1 MAAPA
6 QTSPFPISLGKSVAQ
21 ITAQFAPVPG
31 LAPCVGV
38 LCAIIQLCEN
48 VVQNRNAAQQLRDR
62 CHYFVLALRDSEEK
76 EVTKNIVDARNA
88 VYECLLVIQTRMS
101 TWANMGK
108 IKSLIKQDDISKE
121 ISICQGQVSDC
132 VARFQVHAYS
142 SHRNPISDSPSVEQL
157 VTQFE
162 MLEWQKEFEAN
173 ARRDHAELMESLSD
187 IQADQALAKDMIRDM
202 MSLMQTAMG
211 ENKVAAEKRHEKMS
225 SKLYDLQRQ
234 SGKLLPDFHLKFGE
248 VQKIG
253 DLPVRGTATVDIFE
267 GLYLGREKVM
277 IKAIRSMK
285 CDERSLRRF
294 KREGKIWGEVWDR
307 DQGRHIVPFYGF
319 CQDGPIPFMVSP
331 WMRNGD
337 ALSYVKAN
345 DKDLDYRQ
353 FIRDISLGVEV
364 LHTMNPPIVHGDI
377 KGSNILI
384 SDQGHPLL
392 SDFGLSQIIHDVSG
406 TPFTQSNVVA
416 DSYRYFAPEVC
427 MGNGNLS
434 TATDIYALA
443 MTVLEVPI
451 LFQILTHQQPYR
463 KIKHHMHAAFS
474 ASKGEQPG
482 RPTEAQI
489 VARGLDDNLW
499 ALLKQCWSLK
509 PEERPAVQE
518 YISRL

>member
-1 MAAPA
+1 MAANAPG
-6 QTSPFPISLGKSVAQ
+6 QTSQFAISLGKTVAQ
-21 ITAQFAPVPG
+21 ITAQLAPVPA
-31 LAPCVGV
+31 LVPCVEL

-48 VVQNRNAAQQLRDR
+48 VVQNRNAARQLRDR
-62 CHYFVLALRDSEEK
+62 CHYFVLALRDSEK
-76 EVTKNIVDARNA
+76 REVTKNVVDARNA
-88 VYECLLVIQTRMS
+88 VYECLLDIQTRMS
-101 TWANMGK
+101 AWANMGK
-108 IKSLIKQDDISKE
+108 IKSLIKQEE
-121 ISICQGQVSDC
+121 ISREIMICQGQISDC
-132 VARFQVHAYS
+132 VARFQ
-142 SHRNPISDSPSVEQL
+142 L
-157 VTQFE
+157 TTQFE
-162 MLEWQKEFEAN
+162 MLEWHRDFEAN

-187 IQADQALAKDMIRDM
+187 IQNTQAITNDMVREM

-234 SGKLLPDFHLKFGE
+234 SGQLLPDFHLKFGE

-253 DLPVRGTATVDIFE
+253 DLPVRGTATIDIFE

-319 CQDGPIPFMVSP
+319 CQEGPIPFMVSP

-353 FIRDISLGVEV
+353 FIRDIALGVEV

-443 MTVLEVPI
+443 MTVLE
-451 LFQILTHQQPYR
+451 ILTHQQPYR

-489 VARGLDDNLW
+489 VARGLDHNLW

-509 PEERPAVQE
+509 PEERPPVQE

>member
-1 MAAPA
+1 MAANAPG
-6 QTSPFPISLGKSVAQ
+6 QTSQFAISLGKTVAQ
-21 ITAQFAPVPG
+21 ITAQLAPVPA
-31 LAPCVGV
+31 LVPCVEL

-48 VVQNRNAAQQLRDR
+48 VVQNRCLVFQRSPVKNHTAEHPLHRNAARQLRDR
-62 CHYFVLALRDSEEK
+62 CHYFVLALRDSEK
-76 EVTKNIVDARNA
+76 REVTKNVVDARNA
-88 VYECLLVIQTRMS
+88 VYECLLDIQTRMS
-101 TWANMGK
+101 AWANMGK
-108 IKSLIKQDDISKE
+108 IKSLIKQEE
-121 ISICQGQVSDC
+121 ISREIMICQGQISDC
-132 VARFQVHAYS
+132 VARFQ
-142 SHRNPISDSPSVEQL
+142 L
-157 VTQFE
+157 TTQFE
-162 MLEWQKEFEAN
+162 MLEWHRDFEAN

-187 IQADQALAKDMIRDM
+187 IQNTQAITNDMVREM

-253 DLPVRGTATVDIFE
+253 DLPVRGTATIDIFE

-319 CQDGPIPFMVSP
+319 CQEGPIPFMVSP

-353 FIRDISLGVEV
+353 FIRDIALGVEV

-443 MTVLEVPI
+443 MTVLE
-451 LFQILTHQQPYR
+451 ILTHQQPYR

-489 VARGLDDNLW
+489 VARGLDHNLW

-509 PEERPAVQE
+509 PEERPPVQE